1 MASRELFARYL
12 RQRRELG
19 ETDIVLEPET
29 IDALRGWGD
38 DDESV
43 ATGSD
48 QPAAAA
54 GDTAAAGDANAAGDD
69 QPAARDGQPTAGR
82 DRPAA
87 GADRSV
93 GRPVRPAGP
102 DAAGAREAVSA
113 APEDARSQEIVAIG
127 SLEELGALARG
138 CVTCGLASTRT
149 TVVFGEGNPAARLVV
164 VGEAPGAD
172 EDRTGRPFVGR
183 AGKLLDTLLASIGFP
198 RESVYIC
205 NVLKCRPPGNRNP
218 RPDEVASCSPF
229 LRRQLELIA
238 PEAILACGTFPAQT
252 LLQTNEPIGRLRGSV
267 HEYAGIPFV
276 PTYHPA
282 ALLRNPA
289 WIRPVWEDLQRLR
302 SAIDG

>member
-29 IDALRGWGD
+29 IDALRGWGN

-43 ATGSD
+43 AAGSD
-48 QPAAAA
+48 QPAAGA
-54 GDTAAAGDANAAGDD
+54 GDAAAAGDPDAAGDN
-69 QPAARDGQPTAGR
+69 QPAVGRDG
-82 DRPAA
+82 PAA
-87 GADRSV
+87 AGGWSV
-93 GRPVRPAGP
+93 GRPAGAVGS

-113 APEDARSQEIVAIG
+113 APEDARSHDIVAIG
-127 SLEELGALARG
+127 SLEELGAFARA
-138 CVTCGLASTRT
+138 CVACGLASTRT

-172 EDRTGRPFVGR
+172 EDRSGRPFVGR